1 MEAIK
6 VEMRN
11 LFLRIFLPAIFLSQF
26 LAAQENARTVFLV
39 RHAEKAST
47 AADALLSPAG
57 QQRAECL
64 ANTLKDAGIKQI
76 FVSEVK
82 RTQQTAEPLAKLL
95 KITPTSVPAR
105 DTATLLRD
113 ITYSGTGNVLVVGH
127 SDTLPVVIARLKA
140 GSIKPIGDDEY
151 DRLFV
156 INLLEG
162 SATPVATLHYCS
174 SGVAGTPAPSHKTGT
189 RKPPAMKR

>member
-11 LFLRIFLPAIFLSQF
+11 LFLRILLPAIFLCQF

-76 FVSEVK
+76 FVTDVK

-95 KITPTSVPAR
+95 KITPAPVPAR

-113 ITYSGTGNVLVVGH
+113 ITYGGTGNVLVVGH

-174 SGVAGTPAPSHKTGT
+174 SGTPGASEPSHKTGT
-189 RKPPAMKR
+189 KKPAMKR